1 MTKTKKQRMK
11 PLVFIRK
18 YGRIIIGGTIIAA
31 VLFCSIFAPF
41 LTKWDPE
48 AVEVM
53 DAKQPPSAEHI
64 LGTDLYGRDLWS
76 RILFGSRTTLIV
88 SISAQALLIV
98 AGTVLGLLCGYYTKV
113 EKVLMRFL
121 EAFSTVPNLLLT
133 MLMISVF
140 GSGVIQMI
148 LAMSIYG
155 IPGHA
160 RMIRNQVL
168 SLREKEYIESEKAM
182 GASDLRTLFLHILP
196 ACTSYLLVRFS
207 SGLAGMIL
215 SMTALSYL
223 GVGLDPTIAN
233 WGGMVNEGQRVMF
246 AFPHLCLYPGL
257 AICITVFGF
266 AMLGDGL
273 RDLLDPKL
281 K

>member
-41 LTKWDPE
+41 LTNWDPE